1 MINTLNLI
9 DALPNI
15 IEIGGNSYAL
25 VIYPNFEES
34 LCIAYQDLNG
44 ENEKI
49 FVIVIEPG
57 IAHKDDDL
65 EYIEDMYEL
74 HTVSNSITA
83 FNLLYK
89 SLIYNEIIE
98 ENPTDP
104 FDYEAVEGFEELDLD
119 LEEEEAL
126 GNVIDLTEDDY
137 IKIVNQD
144 FVNSELVDS
153 DEIESTDVRKSIR
166 YVKAVIEPISFE
178 TSYINGKKD
187 SNKNTKMPGIYENE
201 DGKKL
206 SIEIDLE
213 TGKVINWPNGT
224 YAQMSYKV
232 GDYGEYTMYDKDWK
246 RLCVYE
252 GYVPELFQLE
262 EKEKNG
268 DWFSIK
274 IGKDGKIK
282 NFPTG
287 ADLQLMTNDLMFDGF
302 ITTEQYC

>member
-1 MINTLNLI
+1 M
-9 DALPNI
+9 
-15 IEIGGNSYAL
+15 
-25 VIYPNFEES
+25 
-34 LCIAYQDLNG
+34 NG

-178 TSYINGKKD
+178 TSYVNGKKD